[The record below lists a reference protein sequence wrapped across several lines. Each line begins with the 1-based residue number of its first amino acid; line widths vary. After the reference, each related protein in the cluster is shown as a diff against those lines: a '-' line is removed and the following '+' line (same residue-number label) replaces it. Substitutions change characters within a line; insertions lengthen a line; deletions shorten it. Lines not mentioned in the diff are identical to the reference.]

1 MRRSKQPRDA
11 INYGINL
18 AAIPGRMPKQA
29 ILLPVIRLEVESAT
43 TEGTDQDGGQP
54 VEGAHTLKPIFGGHK
69 GPRASL
75 TRWARICELN
85 NRYFNPPDGNLSCW
99 GSGRGRCRG
108 SPM

>member
-54 VEGAHTLKPIFGGHK
+54 VEGAHRSKPILGRHK
-69 GPRASL
+69 SHTGQDVERNVINWFRESSRYASR
-75 TRWARICELN
+75 TSFDPASIERS
-85 NRYFNPPDGNLSCW
+85 PDS
-99 GSGRGRCRG
+99 
-108 SPM
+108 